1 MPLTN
6 IHHLPPAL
14 EQDAANFLRNAANL
28 PLGRRQNGVAVD
40 DVALPPWAASPEDF
54 IAQHAAALES
64 PHVSRHLHGWI
75 DLIFGAKQQGE
86 AALEADNLFHPLTY
100 EGAVDL
106 DAVEDPRERAA
117 LEAQVNEF
125 GQTPKQLFAAPHP
138 PRRVERT
145 AASAAPEPSAATPSP
160 SRAQRLQSQ
169 KSSEGAPGRQAAMSL
184 LATLVAVTRAEEAPE
199 EAATGGREGGEGGAG
214 GAGPAPERSDAPE
227 GGPRGLG
234 GDGLDELARL
244 VAFDEAEAPAASPRG
259 GRWAFVSDVERTAA
273 AKAVNGEVL
282 ALAAAGGRVYIGG
295 TDGAVAVCR
304 AGDLVR
310 ERLVPVADLPISAL
324 HVLSPTQVLAGSY
337 DGCLHACQPEQGR
350 GLGEAEVH
358 ADAVAA
364 LCAAAD
370 AASSTRLASGS
381 WDCSVRVWDLGAPRN
396 LFLAGEVRS
405 FPPFLSFGWFGGAA
419 TDGEG
424 NDDCKEADLSGC
436 LLADFADHDSPVW
449 SVAAADGGLQ
459 GVFAGTEG
467 GAVHAWDV
475 RTGQRSW
482 QAQPSRW
489 GLVAAAFPGARGGN
503 GCHLLVVAASD
514 GAVHALDVRRPGE
527 PVSGGRGRGAAHE
540 LTSGPSARAGLHH
553 AVRRHRQ
560 GGGDGRGHGLRG
572 RPRRGPVPVRL
583 RARAAGGAGGR
594 GGPARDGGRGGRER
608 PGGGPGD
615 GRPVGAVRRRRG
627 RDGGQVR
634 VTVLIGFWQRSAS
647 GAKRSGAFAAN
658 IAADQK
664 PRTQHL
670 LTSIPSRPIAAVAS
684 RRSTPRCRLVRLPRL
699 RPPGP
704 LRDLPQR
711 RGHRGLGA
719 LRPPE
724 GLEDVPGD
732 VRAVPRRLQR
742 RRDPALHQ
750 PQQRLHPLRPRRER
764 RRPLVPRRPAAHQRA
779 RRHQVG
785 PHDLL
790 HRAVL
795 GRVLRG
801 GRVGPLQ
808 EADVPAFRRGGAGQ
822 LHARED
828 VLPPRRED
836 AQEQSLKP

>member
-304 AGDLVR
+304 VGDLVR

-364 LCAAAD
+364 LCAAPD

-405 FPPFLSFGWFGGAA
+405 FPPFLSFPLVG
-419 TDGEG
+419 
-424 NDDCKEADLSGC
+424 
-436 LLADFADHDSPVW
+436 
-449 SVAAADGGLQ
+449 SVAPRLTARGTTTARRPTSPAACWRTLPTTTRPCGAWRRPT
-459 GVFAGTEG
+459 AGCR
-467 GAVHAWDV
+467 ACSPA
-475 RTGQRSW
+475 RR
-482 QAQPSRW
+482 
-489 GLVAAAFPGARGGN
+489 GARCTRGT
-503 GCHLLVVAASD
+503 S
-514 GAVHALDVRRPGE
+514 
-527 PVSGGRGRGAAHE
+527 GRGSAA
-540 LTSGPSARAGLHH
+540 G
-553 AVRRHRQ
+553 RRNR
-560 GGGDGRGHGLRG
+560 
-572 RPRRGPVPVRL
+572 
-583 RARAAGGAGGR
+583 AGGASWR
-594 GGPARDGGRGGRER
+594 R
-608 PGGGPGD
+608 PSPGPGVATAATCWWWRRPTAPCTPWTSA
-615 GRPVGAVRRRRG
+615 GR
-627 RDGGQVR
+627 
-634 VTVLIGFWQRSAS
+634 
-647 GAKRSGAFAAN
+647 
-658 IAADQK
+658 
-664 PRTQHL
+664 
-670 LTSIPSRPIAAVAS
+670 AS
-684 RRSTPRCRLVRLPRL
+684 R
-699 RPPGP
+699 
-704 LRDLPQR
+704 
-711 RGHRGLGA
+711 
-719 LRPPE
+719 
-724 GLEDVPGD
+724 
-732 VRAVPRRLQR
+732 
-742 RRDPALHQ
+742 
-750 PQQRLHPLRPRRER
+750 
-764 RRPLVPRRPAAHQRA
+764 
-779 RRHQVG
+779 
-785 PHDLL
+785 
-790 HRAVL
+790 
-795 GRVLRG
+795 
-801 GRVGPLQ
+801 
-808 EADVPAFRRGGAGQ
+808 
-822 LHARED
+822 
-828 VLPPRRED
+828 
-836 AQEQSLKP
+836 